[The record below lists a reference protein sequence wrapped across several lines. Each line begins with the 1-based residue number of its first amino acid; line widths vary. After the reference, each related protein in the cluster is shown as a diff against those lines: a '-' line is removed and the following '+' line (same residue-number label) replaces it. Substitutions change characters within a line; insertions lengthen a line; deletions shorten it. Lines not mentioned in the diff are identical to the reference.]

1 MRAVKLLEDVMESE
15 TFFAALAHAQGE
27 MTGAT
32 KDSKNPHFKSSY
44 ASLASVVDA
53 VRAPLA
59 KHGIAWTQRVTI
71 DGTSVGVE
79 TILMWRDQ
87 QFGSGLIRAV
97 AKDTGPQSIGSV
109 VTYLRRYSLM
119 ATLGIPAEDDD
130 GESAT
135 RREEPSRA
143 DRPERK
149 EQPAAKQE
157 PTSAHPLDTEPASV
171 DTWLDSINKAPIASR
186 DAASLEAL
194 RRVLAPGGQ
203 YLSEY
208 QKWKASNAPR

>member
-1 MRAVKLLEDVMESE
+1 MQND
-15 TFFAALAHAQGE
+15 TFFGALAAAQGE

-59 KHGIAWTQRVTI
+59 KHGIAWTQRVSI
-71 DGTSVGVE
+71 DGTAVGVE
-79 TILMWRDQ
+79 TVLMWRDKELS
-87 QFGSGLIRAV
+87 SGFIRAT

-135 RREEPSRA
+135 RRDEPARS
-143 DRPERK
+143 DRPERR
-149 EQPAAKQE
+149 EQPAPRQE
-157 PTSAHPLDTEPASV
+157 PTTPHPLDSEPGAV
-171 DTWLDSINKAPIASR
+171 DAWLETIGKAPIAGR

-194 RRVLAPGGQ
+194 RRVLSPGGAGG
-203 YLSEY
+203 YYADY
-208 QKWKASNAPR
+208 QKWRANAPR

>member
-1 MRAVKLLEDVMESE
+1 MQSD
-15 TFFAALAHAQGE
+15 TFFGALAAAQGE

-32 KDSKNPHFKSSY
+32 KDSKNPHFKSNY

-59 KHGIAWTQRVTI
+59 KHGIAWTQRVSI
-71 DGTSVGVE
+71 DGTAVGVE
-79 TILMWRDQ
+79 TVLMWRDKELS
-87 QFGSGLIRAV
+87 SGFIRATS
-97 AKDTGPQSIGSV
+97 KDTGPQSIGSV

-135 RREEPSRA
+135 RRDEPARA

-149 EQPAAKQE
+149 EQPAARQE
-157 PTSAHPLDTEPASV
+157 PMTPHPLDSEPALV
-171 DTWLDSINKAPIASR
+171 DAWLETIGKAPIAGR

-194 RRVLAPGGQ
+194 RRVLSPGAGGG
-203 YLSEY
+203 YY
-208 QKWKASNAPR
+208 ADFQKWRNRTMGVATGA

>member
-1 MRAVKLLEDVMESE
+1 MESE

-32 KDSKNPHFKSSY
+32 KDSKNPHFKSNY
-44 ASLASVVDA
+44 ASLASVVDV

-59 KHGIAWTQRVTI
+59 RHGIAWTQRVHI

-79 TILMWRDQ
+79 TVLMWRDQ
-87 QFGSGLIRAV
+87 QFGSGLVRAV

-130 GESAT
+130 GEGAT
-135 RREEPSRA
+135 RRDEPTRA
-143 DRPERK
+143 DRPERR
-149 EQPAAKQE
+149 EQPAARQE
-157 PTSAHPLDTEPASV
+157 PHPLDTEPASV
-171 DTWLDSINKAPIASR
+171 DIWLDTINKAPIASR

-203 YLSEY
+203 YLADY
-208 QKWKASNAPR
+208 QKWKASNAAR